1 MNFIDQLDPEL
12 RALVAKLP
20 PDRTL
25 DINKIAAARARMK
38 KMMTAALANLPA
50 VEGVNS
56 QDQFVRASQSA
67 PAVRVRVYRPNDRPS
82 KLPAL
87 YWIHG
92 GGYVMGDLDQDDRLM
107 KQLAKRIGCVAVSVD
122 YRLAPEHPFPAPVE
136 DCYAGLKWLFAHA
149 DELQVEPS
157 RIAIG
162 GASGGGG
169 LAAGLALLARD
180 RGEVQVA
187 FQLLIY
193 PMIDDRNV
201 TPASYAIT
209 DPRMW
214 NRESNRLGWKA
225 YLGRDGGG
233 GDVSPYSA
241 AARATDL
248 TNLPPVYIPV
258 GAQDLFVDE
267 NIEYAQRLIQAGV
280 PTELHV
286 YPGAFHGFDIFAPSA
301 RVSKQFKA
309 DRDDALKRAHF
320 TIPQRDRDGD
330 APPASTPENSIAPT
344 SRGLSHRHFVMTSA
358 VTPYTHRPLRGAN
371 ALAREALRFFPCAPR
386 HDDQSAGTGCDALNV
401 PRHLAERKAE

>member
-1 MNFIDQLDPEL
+1 MKFLDQLDPEL
-12 RALVAKLP
+12 RVVVEKLP
-20 PDRTL
+20 IDRPL
-25 DINKIAAARARMK
+25 DLNEIPAARAKMK
-38 KMMTAALANLPA
+38 KMVTTMLANLPA
-50 VEGVNS
+50 VEGVTS
-56 QDQFVRASQSA
+56 QDQFAPGLQGD
-67 PAVRVRVYRPNDRPS
+67 PAVRVRVYRPNDQPD

-87 YWIHG
+87 LWIHG
-92 GGYVMGDLDQDDRLM
+92 GGYVMGDIEQDDRLM
-107 KQLAKRIGCVAVSVD
+107 KQMVKRIDCVTVSVD

-136 DCYAGLKWLFAHA
+136 DCYAALKWLFAHA
-149 DELQVEPS
+149 VELGVEPS

-169 LAAGLALLARD
+169 LAAGLVLLARD

-233 GDVSPYSA
+233 PDVSAYAA

-248 TNLPPVYIPV
+248 TNLPPAYIPV
-258 GAQDLFVDE
+258 GALDLFVDE

-286 YPGAFHGFDIFAPSA
+286 YPGAFHGFDLFAPSA
-301 RVSKQFKA
+301 KVSKQFKA
-309 DRDDALKRAHF
+309 DRDSALKRALH
-320 TIPQRDRDGD
+320 D
-330 APPASTPENSIAPT
+330 AP
-344 SRGLSHRHFVMTSA
+344 R
-358 VTPYTHRPLRGAN
+358 
-371 ALAREALRFFPCAPR
+371 
-386 HDDQSAGTGCDALNV
+386 
-401 PRHLAERKAE
+401 

>member
-12 RALVAKLP
+12 RAVVDKLP
-20 PDRTL
+20 TDRPL
-25 DINKIAAARARMK
+25 DLSKIPAARVKMK
-38 KMMTAALANLPA
+38 KMVTALLASLPEI
-50 VEGVNS
+50 EGVTGE
-56 QDQFVRASQSA
+56 DRFVPGRQGD
-67 PAVRVRVYRPNDRPS
+67 PDVRVRVYRPDDQPS

-92 GGYVMGDLDQDDRLM
+92 GGYVMGDVEQDDRLM
-107 KQLAKRIGCVAVSVD
+107 KQLVKRIGCVAVSVD

-136 DCYAGLKWLFAHA
+136 DCYAGLKWLFSHA
-149 DELQVEPS
+149 DELGVDSS

-169 LAAGLALLARD
+169 LAAGLALMTRD
-180 RGEVQVA
+180 RKELKVA

-214 NRESNRLGWKA
+214 NRDANHLGWKA

-233 GDVSPYSA
+233 ADVSPYA
-241 AARATDL
+241 AASRATDL
-248 TNLPPVYIPV
+248 TNLPPAFIPV
-258 GAQDLFVDE
+258 GALDLFVDE

-286 YPGAFHGFDIFAPSA
+286 YPGAFHGFDLFAPSA
-301 RVSKQFKA
+301 AVSKQFKA
-309 DRDDALKRAHF
+309 DRDNALKRALHA
-320 TIPQRDRDGD
+320 T
-330 APPASTPENSIAPT
+330 A
-344 SRGLSHRHFVMTSA
+344 
-358 VTPYTHRPLRGAN
+358 
-371 ALAREALRFFPCAPR
+371 
-386 HDDQSAGTGCDALNV
+386 
-401 PRHLAERKAE
+401 K

>member
-1 MNFIDQLDPEL
+1 MRVEVISAFSVISKESKFGNESEKTANSFELPAGRSSAFSILVESCDNLRDKPLSAAEGDPTMNFIEQLDPEL
-12 RALVAKLP
+12 RVAVEKMP
-20 PDRTL
+20 TDRPL
-25 DINKIAAARARMK
+25 DLSKIPAARIKMK
-38 KMMTAALANLPA
+38 KMVTALLASLPA
-50 VEGVNS
+50 VDGVS
-56 QDQFVRASQSA
+56 SKDEFAPSA
-67 PAVRVRVYRPNDRPS
+67 NGDPAVRIRVYRPNEQPN

-92 GGYVMGDLDQDDRLM
+92 GGYVMGDIEQDDRLM
-107 KQLAKRIGCVAVSVD
+107 KQLVKRVGCVAVSVD

-136 DCYAGLKWLFAHA
+136 DCYAGLKWLFSHA
-149 DELQVEPS
+149 GELGVEPS

-169 LAAGLALLARD
+169 LCAGLALMARD

-201 TPASYAIT
+201 TAASYAIT

-233 GDVSPYSA
+233 ADVSPYA
-241 AARATDL
+241 AASRATDL
-248 TNLPPVYIPV
+248 SKLPPAYIPV
-258 GAQDLFVDE
+258 GALDLFVDE

-286 YPGAFHGFDIFAPSA
+286 YPGAFHGFDLFAPSA
-301 RVSKQFKA
+301 TVSKQFKA
-309 DRDDALKRAHF
+309 DRDNALKRA
-320 TIPQRDRDGD
+320 
-330 APPASTPENSIAPT
+330 
-344 SRGLSHRHFVMTSA
+344 L
-358 VTPYTHRPLRGAN
+358 
-371 ALAREALRFFPCAPR
+371 
-386 HDDQSAGTGCDALNV
+386 HDTA
-401 PRHLAERKAE
+401 K

>member
-12 RALVAKLP
+12 RVVLEKLP
-20 PDRTL
+20 TDRPMDL
-25 DINKIAAARARMK
+25 NQLPRARAGMK
-38 KMMTAALANLPA
+38 KMVTALLASLPP
-50 VEGVNS
+50 VEGVTG
-56 QDQFVRASQSA
+56 QDRHVPSA
-67 PAVRVRVYRPNDRPS
+67 KGDPEVRVRVYRPDVQAN

-87 YWIHG
+87 LWIHG
-92 GGYVMGDLDQDDRLM
+92 GGYVMGDIEQDDRLM
-107 KQLAKRIGCVAVSVD
+107 KQLVKRIDCVAVSVD

-136 DCYAGLKWLFAHA
+136 DCYAALKWLFAHA
-149 DELQVEPS
+149 DELGVAPD

-169 LAAGLALLARD
+169 LAAGLGLLARD
-180 RGEVQVA
+180 RGEVKVA

-233 GDVSPYSA
+233 ADVSPYA
-241 AARATDL
+241 AASRATDL
-248 TNLPPVYIPV
+248 KNLPPTYIPV
-258 GAQDLFVDE
+258 GALDLFVDE

-286 YPGAFHGFDIFAPSA
+286 YPGAFHGFDLFAPSA
-301 RVSKQFKA
+301 AVSKQFKA
-309 DRDDALKRAHF
+309 DRDSALKRALH
-320 TIPQRDRDGD
+320 D
-330 APPASTPENSIAPT
+330 A
-344 SRGLSHRHFVMTSA
+344 
-358 VTPYTHRPLRGAN
+358 
-371 ALAREALRFFPCAPR
+371 AR
-386 HDDQSAGTGCDALNV
+386 
-401 PRHLAERKAE
+401 

>member
-12 RALVAKLP
+12 RAVLEKLP
-20 PDRTL
+20 TDRPMNL
-25 DINKIAAARARMK
+25 NQLPAARAKMK
-38 KMMTAALANLPA
+38 KMVTAMLANLPA
-50 VEGVNS
+50 VEGVTS
-56 QDQFVRASQSA
+56 QDQFVPGSQND
-67 PAVRVRVYRPNDRPS
+67 PAVRVRVYRPRDQPS

-87 YWIHG
+87 LWIHG
-92 GGYVMGDLDQDDRLM
+92 GGYVMGDIEQDDRLM
-107 KQLAKRIGCVAVSVD
+107 KQLVKRIGCVALSVD

-149 DELQVEPS
+149 DELGVEPA

-233 GDVSPYSA
+233 SDVSVYAA

-248 TNLPPVYIPV
+248 TNLPPAYIPV
-258 GAQDLFVDE
+258 GALDLFVDE

-286 YPGAFHGFDIFAPSA
+286 YPGAFHGFDLFAPSA
-301 RVSKQFKA
+301 TVSKQFKA
-309 DRDDALKRAHF
+309 DRDDALKRALH
-320 TIPQRDRDGD
+320 D
-330 APPASTPENSIAPT
+330 A
-344 SRGLSHRHFVMTSA
+344 
-358 VTPYTHRPLRGAN
+358 
-371 ALAREALRFFPCAPR
+371 AR
-386 HDDQSAGTGCDALNV
+386 
-401 PRHLAERKAE
+401 

>member
-1 MNFIDQLDPEL
+1 MNFIDQVDPEL
-12 RALVAKLP
+12 RVVMEKLP
-20 PDRTL
+20 TDRPMDL
-25 DINKIAAARARMK
+25 NKIPAARAKMK
-38 KMMTAALANLPA
+38 KMMAALLASLPA
-50 VEGVNS
+50 IEGVTS
-56 QDQFVRASQSA
+56 QDKFVPGYQSD
-67 PAVRVRVYRPNDRPS
+67 PDVRVRVYQPVDQS
-82 KLPAL
+82 DKLPAL

-92 GGYVMGDLDQDDRLM
+92 GGYVMGDIEQDDRLM
-107 KQLAKRIGCVAVSVD
+107 KQMVKRIGCVTVSVD

-136 DCYAGLKWLFAHA
+136 DCYAGLKWLFGHA
-149 DELQVEPS
+149 DELGVDPS

-169 LAAGLALLARD
+169 LAAGLALLTRD
-180 RGEVQVA
+180 RGEVPVA

-214 NRESNRLGWKA
+214 NRDANLLGWKA

-233 GDVSPYSA
+233 ADVSPYAA

-248 TNLPPVYIPV
+248 TNLPPAYIPT
-258 GAQDLFVDE
+258 GALDLFVDE

-301 RVSKQFKA
+301 KVSKQFKA
-309 DRDDALKRAHF
+309 ERDDALRRA
-320 TIPQRDRDGD
+320 
-330 APPASTPENSIAPT
+330 
-344 SRGLSHRHFVMTSA
+344 L
-358 VTPYTHRPLRGAN
+358 
-371 ALAREALRFFPCAPR
+371 
-386 HDDQSAGTGCDALNV
+386 HDTG
-401 PRHLAERKAE
+401 K

>member
-1 MNFIDQLDPEL
+1 
-12 RALVAKLP
+12 
-20 PDRTL
+20 
-25 DINKIAAARARMK
+25 
-38 KMMTAALANLPA
+38 LPA
-50 VEGVNS
+50 VEDVTS
-56 QDQFVRASQSA
+56 QDKFVPGSQDD
-67 PAVRVRVYRPNDRPS
+67 PDVRVRVYRPNDQPS

-92 GGYVMGDLDQDDRLM
+92 GGYVMGDIEQDDRLM
-107 KQLAKRIGCVAVSVD
+107 KQLVKRIGCVAVSVD

-136 DCYAGLKWLFAHA
+136 DCYAGLKWLFRHA
-149 DELQVEPS
+149 DELGVEPS

-169 LAAGLALLARD
+169 LAAGLALLTRD
-180 RGEVQVA
+180 RGELKVA

-201 TPASYAIT
+201 TPASHAIT

-214 NRESNRLGWKA
+214 NRQSNHLGWKA

-233 GDVSPYSA
+233 ADVSPYAA

-248 TNLPPVYIPV
+248 TNLPPAYIPV
-258 GAQDLFVDE
+258 GALDLFVDE

-301 RVSKQFKA
+301 TVSKQFKA
-309 DRDDALKRAHF
+309 DRDSVLKRVLHG
-320 TIPQRDRDGD
+320 T
-330 APPASTPENSIAPT
+330 
-344 SRGLSHRHFVMTSA
+344 
-358 VTPYTHRPLRGAN
+358 
-371 ALAREALRFFPCAPR
+371 AR
-386 HDDQSAGTGCDALNV
+386 
-401 PRHLAERKAE
+401 